1 MSLMLIISFIVLVV
15 FVLACLFL
23 ADIIG
28 NLVIKAIDFITYKGE
43 DKK

>member
-1 MSLMLIISFIVLVV
+1 MSLILIISIIVLSV
-15 FVLACLFL
+15 FVIACLFL

-28 NLVIKAIDFITYKGE
+28 NLVIKVIDFITYKGE